1 VEPDPWTAPDEGPAG
16 AEELAN
22 LARQLCEGLVRL
34 AESNEAARLLG
45 VDGTLEDEVDIAFAL
60 DPISWVGSEVANALR
75 DALDQ
80 TGPTELDDDES
91 DAAPSLSL
99 VVALIR
105 LAGILRGARLTPE
118 ELTSAVVEYMAEP

>member
-1 VEPDPWTAPDEGPAG
+1 M
-16 AEELAN
+16 
-22 LARQLCEGLVRL
+22 ARQLCAGLLRL
-34 AESNEAARLLG
+34 AESDEAARLLG

-75 DALDQ
+75 EALDQ
-80 TGPTELDDDES
+80 AGPAESDDDETDS
-91 DAAPSLSL
+91 APSLSL

-118 ELTSAVVEYMAEP
+118 ELATAVLEYLAEA